1 MDGAGSAGSLSL
13 LLLSLVASTVRLA
26 APLVLAALA
35 GLYAERSGV
44 VDIGLEGKMLAAAF
58 TGAAVSS
65 LTGSAALGLGAGI
78 AAALFLSLLHGVA
91 AIIGGGDQIVSGM
104 ALNLIAAGAT
114 PSLASAWF
122 GQRGTT
128 PALPAGARFGPIT
141 LPLVQPPILGRVYTT
156 VISGHSLPVY
166 LAWLAVPLTAFVLAS
181 TRFGMRLRAVGESP
195 EAVDAAGLSVAR
207 LRFAALA
214 VNGALCGVAGV
225 CLSMAQGNGF
235 LRDMSAGRGYLA
247 LAALIFGKWRPWP
260 VLGACLL
267 FAAADAVQARLQ
279 GVALTGIGT
288 VPVQLIQALPYLITV
303 AILAGF
309 VGTARPPRALGNP
322 IRRLDNRPLGHQN
335 VRRARA
341 PPRGCSW

>member
-1 MDGAGSAGSLSL
+1 MSL
-13 LLLSLVASTVRLA
+13 LLLSLAASTVRLA

-58 TGAAVSS
+58 AGAAVAS
-65 LTGSAALGLGAGI
+65 LSGSAALGLGAGI
-78 AAALFLSLLHGVA
+78 AAALVLALLHGVA
-91 AIIGGGDQIVSGM
+91 AIAGGADQIVSGM

-128 PALPAGARFGPIT
+128 PPLPAGARFGPIT
-141 LPLVQPPILGRVYTT
+141 LPLAQSLGEVRIAGRVYTT
-156 VISGHSLPVY
+156 IISGHSLPVY
-166 LAWLAVPLTAFVLAS
+166 LAWLAVPLTAFVLS
-181 TRFGMRLRAVGESP
+181 YTGFGLRLRAVGESP
-195 EAVDAAGLSVAR
+195 EAVNAAGLSVAR
-207 LRFAALA
+207 LRFTALA
-214 VNGALCGVAGV
+214 VNGVLCGLAGV

-260 VLGACLL
+260 VLAACLL

-279 GVALTGIGT
+279 GVILPGIGA
-288 VPVQLIQALPYLITV
+288 VPVQLIQALPYMITV
-303 AILAGF
+303 VILAGL
-309 VGTARPPRALGNP
+309 VGMARPPRALGKP
-322 IRRLDNRPLGHQN
+322 YPP
-335 VRRARA
+335 VR
-341 PPRGCSW
+341 